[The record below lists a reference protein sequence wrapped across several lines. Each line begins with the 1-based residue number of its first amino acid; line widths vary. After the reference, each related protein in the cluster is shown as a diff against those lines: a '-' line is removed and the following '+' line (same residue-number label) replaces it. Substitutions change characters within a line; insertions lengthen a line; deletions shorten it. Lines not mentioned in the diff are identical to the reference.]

1 MSLAELTPVQLD
13 RERQLLFDRRAI
25 RAIELDLT
33 RLWGQPYTF
42 YQAMRGLSEML
53 LESDLAKLSYINI
66 ATLLWRGCLHED
78 ATLTLAQVEDALPY
92 ADMLKMMLLA
102 GTILEAW
109 GKVSPPL
116 EAANERSEVQDTNP
130 LAASTGVPSGPSSVP
145 ASA

>member
-1 MSLAELTPVQLD
+1 MSLQELTPIDLD
-13 RERQLLFDRRAI
+13 KPRTLLFTRLAVRR
-25 RAIELDLT
+25 IELDLT

-66 ATLLWRGCLHED
+66 ATLVWRGCQHED
-78 ATLTLAQVEDALPY
+78 AALTLEQVEDALPY
-92 ADMLKMMLLA
+92 ADMLKMMLLG

-116 EAANERSEVQDTNP
+116 QAANDTGEVPDTNP
-130 LAASTGVPSGPSSVP
+130 LGGSTGAPSGPSSVP
-145 ASA
+145 VSA

>member
-13 RERQLLFDRRAI
+13 RARNLLFDRRAV
-25 RAIELDLT
+25 RQIEQDLT

-53 LESDLAKLSYINI
+53 LESDLAKLSYVNI
-66 ATLLWRGCLHED
+66 ATLVWRGCQHED
-78 ATLTLAQVEDALPY
+78 AALTLEQVEDALPY
-92 ADMLKMMLLA
+92 ADMLQMMLLA

-116 EAANERSEVQDTNP
+116 QAANDASEVQDTNP
-130 LAASTGVPSGPSSVP
+130 LGASTGALSGPSSVS